1 MPSIQ
6 YLFQGQQDLQ
16 EVVEAWAQAPH
27 IMSKHF
33 KEAVKDRPKDF
44 MGKFLSGHDQLEKTI
59 TQILSFQRICN
70 NIVMELEIEETNQ

>member
-44 MGKFLSGHDQLEKTI
+44 MGKFLSGHDQP
-59 TQILSFQRICN
+59 
-70 NIVMELEIEETNQ
+70 

>member
-1 MPSIQ
+1 MDIQ
-6 YLFQGQQDLQ
+6 SKVKIIHDPYAKPYLFKGQQDLQ

-44 MGKFLSGHDQLEKTI
+44 MGKFLSGHD
-59 TQILSFQRICN
+59 
-70 NIVMELEIEETNQ
+70 